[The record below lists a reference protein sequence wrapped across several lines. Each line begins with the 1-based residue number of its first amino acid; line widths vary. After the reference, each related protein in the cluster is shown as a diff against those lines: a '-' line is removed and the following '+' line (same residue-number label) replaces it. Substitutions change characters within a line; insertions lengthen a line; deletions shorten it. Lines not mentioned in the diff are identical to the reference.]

1 MDVTPCATCA
11 TEPDDPTEPTES
23 SLAGYDFLDIGSS
36 KGGSIDFARNQL
48 GGKRGLGVDNN
59 PANVEQLRWR
69 GYDCLHGDI
78 AQMTFP
84 AKSVRFAVMNHVLE
98 HMPLHK
104 GHQAVE
110 CAKTVA
116 TDFIYIRG
124 PYFDA
129 DAYLRRHG
137 LKFYWSDWH
146 GHTCHLT
153 TSLLQDVLRDLHLEH
168 FLILGRTPVNDS
180 LDDSIHP
187 LDSPIDQH
195 GYDPRQHPPKPSMR
209 FNPPLHREII
219 CLVRLRNI
227 PYWQDL
233 RGVHRDCE
241 VIGGT
246 LPG

>member
-1 MDVTPCATCA
+1 MAV
-11 TEPDDPTEPTES
+11 TEPSES
-23 SLAGYDFLDIGSS
+23 SLDGYDFLDIGSS
-36 KGGSIDFARNQL
+36 KGGSMDFAKDKL
-48 GGKRGLGVDNN
+48 GGTRGLGVEVNA
-59 PANVEQLRWR
+59 ANVEHIRSR

-78 AQMTFP
+78 SRMTFS

-104 GHQAVE
+104 CYKAVE

-129 DAYLRRHG
+129 DAFLQRHG

-153 TSLLQDVLRDLHLEH
+153 ISLLQAVLRGLHLED
-168 FLILGRTPVNDS
+168 FSILGRTPVNDS

-187 LDSPIDQH
+187 LESPPDQH
-195 GYDPRQHPPKPSMR
+195 QYDPRKHPSKPSIR
-209 FNPPLHREII
+209 FKAPLYRETI
-219 CLVRLRNI
+219 CLVRLRDI
-227 PYWQDL
+227 PYWQEI
-233 RGVHRDCE
+233 RGVHRDCR

-246 LPG
+246 LSG

>member
-1 MDVTPCATCA
+1 M
-11 TEPDDPTEPTES
+11 TES
-23 SLAGYDFLDIGSS
+23 TISSLDGYDFLDIGSS
-36 KGGSIDFARNQL
+36 KGGSIDFARNKL
-48 GGKRGLGVDNN
+48 GGKRGLGIDVN
-59 PANVEQLRWR
+59 PANVEQVRMR

-84 AKSVRFAVMNHVLE
+84 AKSIRFAVMNHVLE

-104 GHQAVE
+104 GYKAVE
-110 CAKTVA
+110 CAMTVA

-129 DAYLRRHG
+129 DAFLRRHG

-146 GHTCHLT
+146 GHACHLT
-153 TSLLQDVLRDLHLEH
+153 TSLLQAVLRRLHLED
-168 FLILGRTPVNDS
+168 FSILGRTAVNDS

-187 LDSPIDQH
+187 LDSPADEHQ
-195 GYDPRQHPPKPSMR
+195 YDPRKHPPKSSMR

-219 CLVRLRNI
+219 CMVRLRDI
-227 PYWQDL
+227 PYWQELLED
-233 RGVHRDCE
+233 HRDCR

-246 LPG
+246 LTR

>member
-1 MDVTPCATCA
+1 M
-11 TEPDDPTEPTES
+11 TES
-23 SLAGYDFLDIGSS
+23 TELSLDGYDFLDIGSS
-36 KGGSIDFARNQL
+36 KGGSMDFARSKL
-48 GGKRGLGVDNN
+48 GGKRGLGVDLN
-59 PANVEQLRWR
+59 PANVETMRLR

-78 AQMTFP
+78 SEMAFP

-98 HMPLHK
+98 HMPLPK
-104 GHQAVE
+104 GYKAVE

-153 TSLLQDVLRDLHLEH
+153 TSLLQAVLRGLHLED

-195 GYDPRQHPPKPSMR
+195 QYDPHEHPPKPSMR
-209 FNPPLHREII
+209 FKAPLHREMI
-219 CLVRLRNI
+219 CLVRLRDI
-227 PYWQDL
+227 PYWQEL
-233 RGVHRDCE
+233 LGVHRDCE

-246 LPG
+246 LSG

>member
-1 MDVTPCATCA
+1 MRSNPTPQTVTQS
-11 TEPDDPTEPTES
+11 TES
-23 SLAGYDFLDIGSS
+23 SLDGYDFLDIGSS
-36 KGGSIDFARNQL
+36 KGGFIDFARTQL
-48 GGKRGLGVDNN
+48 GGKRGLGVDVNA
-59 PANVEQLRWR
+59 ANVEYMRLR

-78 AQMTFP
+78 SQMSFP
-84 AKSVRFAVMNHVLE
+84 AKSVRFAVMSHVLE

-104 GHQAVE
+104 VYKTVQV
-110 CAKTVA
+110 AKTVA

-129 DAYLRRHG
+129 DAFLRRHG

-153 TSLLQDVLRDLHLEH
+153 ISLLQAVLRGLDVED
-168 FLILGRTPVNDS
+168 FSILGRTPVNDS

-187 LDSPIDQH
+187 LDSPRDQH
-195 GYDPRQHPPKPSMR
+195 QYDPREHPPKPSIR

-219 CLVRLRNI
+219 CLVRLRDI
-227 PYWQDL
+227 PYWQEL
-233 RGVHRDCE
+233 LGIHRDCV

-246 LPG
+246 LSG